1 MKIMFMGTPDFAATV
16 LELMCSGG
24 RTPVC
29 CVTQKDKPAGR
40 GYKLMPS
47 AVKTYALG
55 ADIPILQPDR
65 LSDPEFTAELE
76 LYAPD
81 VIVVAAY
88 GKLLPRSV
96 LEYPRYGCLNVHGS
110 LLPKYRGAAPMQRA
124 IMDGCDVTGVT
135 IMRMAEG
142 LDTGDMLLKLETPI
156 TESDNLE
163 TVHDRLARLGAKGML
178 KALSMLESG
187 DAVYEKQDDTLASYA
202 AKITNRD
209 ATIDFSDTAKALS
222 ARIRGLSP
230 FPCAYCRNGETLL
243 KLTDARALDER
254 APNAAYG
261 EVTSLEGGV
270 IDVACGEG
278 TLRILGVFP
287 ENRRRMRSADYINGG
302 KIKKGDLLSSPL

>member
-1 MKIMFMGTPDFAATV
+1 MGTPELAATV
-16 LELMCSGG
+16 LRLMCLGG

-47 AVKTYALG
+47 AVKRYATEAG
-55 ADIPILQPDR
+55 IPVLQPSK
-65 LSDPEFTAELE
+65 LSEPEFADALE
-76 LYAPD
+76 QYAPD

-96 LEYPRYGCLNVHGS
+96 LEYPRFGCLNVHGS
-110 LLPKYRGAAPMQRA
+110 LLPKYRGAAPIQRA
-124 IMDGCDVTGVT
+124 IMDGCDRTGVT

-163 TVHDRLARLGAKGML
+163 TVHDRLAELGAEGIL
-178 KALSMLESG
+178 KALELCESG
-187 DAVYEKQDDTLASYA
+187 NAVYEKQDDALASYA
-202 AKITNRD
+202 AKITNLD
-209 ATIDFSDTAKALS
+209 AVLDFTRSAKELS
-222 ARIRGLSP
+222 AQIRGLSP

-243 KLTDARALDER
+243 KLTDARAVDER
-254 APNAAYG
+254 QPNAECG
-261 EVTSLEGGV
+261 EVTSVNGGV
-270 IDVACGEG
+270 IEVACGSG

-287 ENRRRMRSADYINGG
+287 ENRRRMSAADYINGG
-302 KIKKGDLLSSPL
+302 KLKKGDMLTAACG

>member
-65 LSDPEFTAELE
+65 LSDPEFAAELE

-163 TVHDRLARLGAKGML
+163 TVHDRLARLGAEGML

-209 ATIDFSDTAKALS
+209 AAIDFSDTAKALS

-254 APNAAYG
+254 APNAACG